1 MSKPSILVQFQAAT
15 LISEGYISALVSDLR
30 KLPEYWA
37 GMLKDF
43 PRHPVKDADPE
54 LRASIGCTLY
64 GFLACKH
71 QSFSLR
77 GWGGGA
83 NPLITKNVE
92 TAYMFFPNVIIF
104 PPNRR

>member
-1 MSKPSILVQFQAAT
+1 MFSFGCVYHNIFLMPKKSMSIPSILVPFQAAT

-54 LRASIGCTLY
+54 LRASIGCTRY

-77 GWGGGA
+77 GWGGRI
-83 NPLITKNVE
+83 L
-92 TAYMFFPNVIIF
+92 
-104 PPNRR
+104 